1 MPLKRFSL
9 LSEQDV
15 LRELDVPTFRH
26 ITKDKL
32 MSFAAMRQSMDPETA
47 RKAMEQV
54 PNLTQAMTEILGDYN
69 ELAKQGLTS
78 NDDHMRSYFAIAA
91 TTIDALQR
99 ELDKPGLSVEERCAI
114 MDRMLVVN
122 EQVSGQVTEGQKFI
136 HRGQI
141 IFGSLFVICVGTLA
155 VILGANTNIQIAK
168 PKT

>member
-1 MPLKRFSL
+1 MKRFSL

-54 PNLTQAMTEILGDYN
+54 PNLTQAMTEILGDYS

-99 ELDKPGLSVEERCAI
+99 KLDKPGLSVEERCAI

>member
-1 MPLKRFSL
+1 MKRFSL

>member
-26 ITKDKL
+26 VTKDKL

-47 RKAMEQV
+47 QKAIEQI
-54 PNLTQAMTEILGDYN
+54 PHLTQALTEILGDYS
-69 ELAKQGLTS
+69 EVVKQGLTS
-78 NDDHMRSYFAIAA
+78 NDEHMRSYFAIAA

-99 ELDKPGLSVEERCAI
+99 ELDKPDLSFEERCAI
-114 MDRMLVVN
+114 MDRMLAVN

-141 IFGSLFVICVGTLA
+141 IFGSIIVFCFGA
-155 VILGANTNIQIAK
+155 VAAILGANTNIQIAK

>member
-1 MPLKRFSL
+1 MKRFSL

-26 ITKDKL
+26 VTKDKL

-47 RKAMEQV
+47 QKAMEQI
-54 PNLTQAMTEILGDYN
+54 PHLTQAMTEVLGDYSEMVN
-69 ELAKQGLTS
+69 QGLTS
-78 NDDHMRSYFAIAA
+78 NDEHMRSYFAIAA

-99 ELDKPGLSVEERCAI
+99 ELERPGLSFEDRCAI
-114 MDRMLVVN
+114 MDRMLAVN

-136 HRGQI
+136 RRGQI
-141 IFGSLFVICVGTLA
+141 IVGSVIVFCFGA
-155 VILGANTNIQIAK
+155 VAAILGANTNIQIAK

>member
-1 MPLKRFSL
+1 MKRFSL

-99 ELDKPGLSVEERCAI
+99 ELDKPDLSVEERCAI